1 MSKMEG
7 RGNLFLLF
15 FCIHFQNFP
24 ILVTFGPPQI
34 LQCQI
39 VFPEIGI
46 FSSSWNCRK
55 FCGKIEFDKKRLPFF
70 GKNASS
76 WKSWKTVGPRRKISA
91 DLAKI
96 SSRRR
101 RQNFHFMEART
112 QRIFCVF
119 LKFLL
124 YYI

>member
-1 MSKMEG
+1 MSDSFFQKLAFLVAAG
-7 RGNLFLLF
+7 R
-15 FCIHFQNFP
+15 
-24 ILVTFGPPQI
+24 
-34 LQCQI
+34 
-39 VFPEIGI
+39 
-46 FSSSWNCRK
+46 RK
-55 FCGKIEFDKKRLPFF
+55 FCGEIEFDRKRLPFF

-76 WKSWKTVGPRRKISA
+76 WKSWETVGPRRKISA
-91 DLAKI
+91 DFTEI
-96 SSRRR
+96 PSRRR